1 MFLTKLGLP
10 SPRSFFSFG
19 SKLILIGYCFFYGRK
34 WWLYLFSLFKLS
46 IQFLSWQSRKSIENP
61 KSYQLS
67 FPFFPSY
74 VIVED
79 GFKIVEGDGVE
90 VRNVSFICPMYK
102 LHHKNYSLLEKVSD
116 DYEILGLV
124 TKIGY
129 CPPMKPKLDY

>member
-1 MFLTKLGLP
+1 MVGNDDFT
-10 SPRSFFSFG
+10 FF
-19 SKLILIGYCFFYGRK
+19 
-34 WWLYLFSLFKLS
+34 LFSNCPSK
-46 IQFLSWQSRKSIENP
+46 FLSWQSRKSIENP

-74 VIVED
+74 VLVED

-90 VRNVSFICPMYK
+90 VRNVSFIYPMYK
-102 LHHKNYSLLEKVSD
+102 LHHKSYSLLKKVSD